1 MLQRCCDKFKST
13 HSENTSSNKTQ
24 ALRKCM
30 GILDIWVVGV
40 LNKLFKK
47 GFYADTKF
55 SNKNKVVRGKASFYV
70 ISLLCACYFICLNV
84 AFF

>member
-30 GILDIWVVGV
+30 GVLDIWVVGV

-55 SNKNKVVRGKASFYV
+55 SNKNKVVSGKASFCV
-70 ISLLCACYFICLNV
+70 ISLFLTGQFYMEIITF
-84 AFF
+84 